1 MAKVLRNN
9 DRWVR
14 PMTRGEARFSERLD
28 QHLEDDYLCWFEV
41 PVGKARRYTDFII
54 FHPARGLLFLEV
66 KDWSLDKILN
76 IDHNHFHVI
85 NGSRVEIKT
94 NPIEQARECALSC
107 LDTLKHDKLL
117 IHSDG
122 NYQGHLIFPWGYG
135 AVFPNILRSQWD
147 REIPED
153 VRDHLLPDRL
163 VICKDEM
170 SPSMDSEAFQEQLWN
185 MFTYHFGEKLTLPQV
200 ERIRWHIFPNVRIN
214 QSGYQAA
221 DLFSGKNDIRTS
233 IPDIVKVLD
242 IQQEQLAR
250 SLGDGHRVVHGVAGS
265 GKTLILGYRC
275 HYLSQAMKQ
284 PILVL
289 CFNKTLRK
297 KLISFLKHKGVND
310 NVHVY
315 HFHAWCKT
323 QLQTYNADHIGGASD
338 RAFERY
344 VKSVIHGVE
353 RGIIPRE
360 QYGAVLID
368 EGHDF
373 EADWLK
379 LIVQMVNKDSDS
391 LLLLYDDAQSIYRS
405 KSKLN
410 FSLSSVG
417 INARGRTTILKTN
430 YRNTRE
436 ILQFA
441 YDFMGEFLAGK
452 DADDDHVP
460 VVQPEASG
468 NSGPKPLFEL
478 YRSIEQELDSVIGTI
493 RRWADD
499 GILYADMCV
508 IFPKNWFGTR
518 LYKLFSEK
526 LLPFTNKESYAPDGE
541 QVSILTRHSSKGL
554 EYSHVIL
561 VGVGCLQDDEEH
573 LAAESKLLYVGM
585 TRAKHQLVVT
595 AHRENAYTRRLQ
607 ALA

>member
-1 MAKVLRNN
+1 MAKVLKNN

-14 PMTRGEARFSERLD
+14 AMTKGELRFAERLE
-28 QHLEDDYLCWFEV
+28 QYLEDDYLCWFEV
-41 PVGKARRYTDFII
+41 PVGKNRRYTDFVI

-66 KDWSLDKILN
+66 KDWSLDKIRK
-76 IDHNHFHVI
+76 IDHNHFHVLYST
-85 NGSRVEIKT
+85 GVEVKD
-94 NPIEQARECALSC
+94 NPIEQARECALAC
-107 LDTLKHDKLL
+107 IDELKHDKLL
-117 IHSDG
+117 VNVDG
-122 NYQGHLIFPWGYG
+122 RYRGHLIFPWGYG
-135 AVFPNILRSQWD
+135 AVFPNITRSQW
-147 REIPED
+147 EKAIPED
-153 VRDHLLPDRL
+153 VRESLLPDRL

-170 SPSMDSEAFQEQLWN
+170 SPSMDSEVFQEKLWH
-185 MFTYHFGEKLTLPQV
+185 MFVYHFDNKLTLPQV
-200 ERIRWHIFPNVRIN
+200 ERVRWHIFPDVRIN
-214 QSGYQAA
+214 QGGYQTA
-221 DLFSGKNDIRTS
+221 DLFSDQEGVRVA

-242 IQQEQLAR
+242 VQQEQLAR

-275 HYLSQAMKQ
+275 HYLSQAIKQ

-289 CFNKTLRK
+289 CFNKTLRI
-297 KLISFLKHKGVND
+297 KLLSFLIHKGVD
-310 NVHVY
+310 ANVHVY
-315 HFHAWCKT
+315 HFHAWCKL
-323 QLQTYNADHIGGASD
+323 QLKTYHADVIGELSD
-338 RAFERY
+338 KPFERQ
-344 VKSVIHGVE
+344 VKSVIHGVD

-405 KSKLN
+405 KNSLD

-441 YDFMGEFLAGK
+441 YNFMGEFLKGK
-452 DADDDHVP
+452 DADEDHVP
-460 VVQPEASG
+460 LVRPEAAG
-468 NSGPKPLFEL
+468 NSGPKPTFLL
-478 YRSIEQELDSVIGTI
+478 YRSLEQEIDSVVAVVQ
-493 RRWADD
+493 RWADE
-499 GILYADMCV
+499 GILFGDMCV
-508 IFPKNWFGTR
+508 IFPEKWFGDR
-518 LYKLFSEK
+518 LYRLFK
-526 LLPFTNKESYAPDGE
+526 QKMLPYTSKETFDPDSD

-561 VGVGCLQDDEEH
+561 VGVGCLKEGDDD
-573 LAAESKLLYVGM
+573 LVKESKLLYVGM
-585 TRAKHQLVVT
+585 TRAKQQLVVT
-595 AHRENAYTRRLQ
+595 AHQENTYTRRLQ
-607 ALA
+607 AII